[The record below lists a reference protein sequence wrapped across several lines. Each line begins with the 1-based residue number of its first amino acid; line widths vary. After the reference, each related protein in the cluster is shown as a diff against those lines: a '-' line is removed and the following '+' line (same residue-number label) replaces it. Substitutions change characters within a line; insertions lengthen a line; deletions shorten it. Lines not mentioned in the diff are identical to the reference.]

1 MESLH
6 QVMGRLLQETEREEE
21 DEQGDVPH
29 PEAATGEEGSDQAVV
44 IQLNP
49 GRQENKEENEDKE
62 NSDSGDESDSTEDSE
77 IEDLVSEEERGG
89 GGASA
94 EGRGEGKAERKNEKE
109 KAPSP

>member
-29 PEAATGEEGSDQAVV
+29 PEAATGEDGSDQAVV

-77 IEDLVSEEERGG
+77 IEDLVSEEERG
-89 GGASA
+89 
-94 EGRGEGKAERKNEKE
+94 EKKKRRKKKKKDKVKE
-109 KAPSP
+109 VTLS